1 MTILWKLLK
10 QALPVDSLKSTK
22 DMQLASKCRCCNIF
36 AFETVVHPCLH
47 SEVAREVWRCFGKI
61 FRLPSNFQSIS
72 QAIKIWF
79 PKIGALSHYAY
90 CRAGIVVTVYGKYGL
105 LGMKLLMKGGKWV
118 RDVFD

>member
-1 MTILWKLLK
+1 MTILWKLLR
-10 QALPVDSLKSTK
+10 QALPVDSRKSTK

-90 CRAGIVVTVYGKYGL
+90 CRVDIMAYCFWEIWIARYEATYEGRKMGARRI
-105 LGMKLLMKGGKWV
+105 
-118 RDVFD
+118 